1 MLPWPWRPAGVSP
14 CSRVSCGNAQGT
26 LLHDRRSRVATDY
39 YRRLPDGRL
48 LWGGRASA
56 VEWKSS
62 RLAALLARDMA
73 RIHPA
78 LGALKVTS
86 AWSGLMPIAR
96 HRMPII
102 GQLAAGLWA
111 AACFGGLGMA
121 TTPMAGELIGD
132 AIAGGDDR
140 YRRFAPFGTPFAGWS
155 PSAAGGPAIDGR
167 TGRGLPPARH
177 LLVATRDVSG
187 QGHARRGARD
197 GTGTPRRRRAN

>member
-1 MLPWPWRPAGVSP
+1 M
-14 CSRVSCGNAQGT
+14 
-26 LLHDRRSRVATDY
+26 HDRRSRVATDY

-73 RIHPA
+73 RGMARDTARDMARIHPG

-102 GQLAAGLWA
+102 GQLAAWRLAFQALYWRHQ
-111 AACFGGLGMA
+111 F
-121 TTPMAGELIGD
+121 
-132 AIAGGDDR
+132 DDWR
-140 YRRFAPFGTPFAGWS
+140 
-155 PSAAGGPAIDGR
+155 I
-167 TGRGLPPARH
+167 
-177 LLVATRDVSG
+177 
-187 QGHARRGARD
+187 ARRAQAGAGR
-197 GTGTPRRRRAN
+197 